1 MMIEE
6 IFKKNR
12 PLRIASKSF
21 IRNAELDI
29 RLREYISDYL
39 SDLNLSPEE
48 IIDLYWSFID
58 EYVKSCEEFRKNGLY
73 PFQYRDLKD
82 FQRSFYDIAL
92 LLSLLVAEH
101 RYSIISKF
109 TSLNIESCKKI
120 LVIGVGS
127 GIELDLLLGMKKS
140 SKFEIDAYDLS
151 IGDYVKNR
159 FKESINLHEEEFV
172 GTEPKYDLIVA
183 IELLEHVEAPIELL
197 KNCRKSLNENGT
209 CFVTT
214 ATNMPQE
221 DHLYN
226 FNDLALFESQ
236 CSDIGLTVE
245 HKYDILHKASL
256 NSIQS
261 KNTVYI
267 FKK

>member
-1 MMIEE
+1 MIDE

-21 IRNAELDI
+21 SRDTDLD
-29 RLREYISDYL
+29 LKLKQYISDYL
-39 SDLNLSPEE
+39 SNLDISSDE
-48 IIDLYWSFID
+48 IIDQYWSFID
-58 EYVKSCEEFRKNGLY
+58 EYIKSCEEFKTSGLY
-73 PFQYRDLKD
+73 PYQYRELKD

-101 RYSIISKF
+101 RYSIISEF
-109 TSLNIESCKKI
+109 ASLNIAFCKKV

-127 GIELDLLLGMKKS
+127 GIELDILLGLEKNDHL
-140 SKFEIDAYDLS
+140 EIDAYDLS
-151 IGDYVKNR
+151 IGEYVKNR
-159 FKESINLHEEEFV
+159 FSQSINLFEEKFE
-172 GTEPKYDLIVA
+172 GSEPKYDLIIA
-183 IELLEHVEAPIELL
+183 IELLEHITAPLELL
-197 KNCRKSLNENGT
+197 ASCFESLNENGL

-226 FNDLALFESQ
+226 FDNATLFESQ
-236 CSDIGLTVE
+236 CADIGFQVE
-245 HKYDILHKASL
+245 QKKDINHKGSL

-261 KNTVYI
+261 KNTIYR